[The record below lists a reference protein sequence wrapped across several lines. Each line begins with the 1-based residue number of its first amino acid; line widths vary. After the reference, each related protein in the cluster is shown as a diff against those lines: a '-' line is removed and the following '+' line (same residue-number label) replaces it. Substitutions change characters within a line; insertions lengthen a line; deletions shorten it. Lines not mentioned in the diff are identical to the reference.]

1 MRHSEPSKSL
11 IKSVALIE
19 SEDQQST
26 GPADDLPA
34 AYGNDLITGPLKE
47 TQGLTSSGATS
58 TAVDADT
65 IKKVKIYDGMC
76 SASHRLSELNIYY
89 RHQGCPG
96 FAEGITQ
103 TTGILRAAGLP
114 GEEREAEKTPTGRPS
129 KGRPTEPP
137 LEAPS
142 LDPALAS
149 KSCDQGADKEGLGNR
164 ENEGLQSREFQAIQ
178 QPLDVLNSLH
188 PQQLV
193 EGVEAGTCPILYGL
207 LIFTP
212 S

>member
-1 MRHSEPSKSL
+1 MK
-11 IKSVALIE
+11 KIE
-19 SEDQQST
+19 
-26 GPADDLPA
+26 
-34 AYGNDLITGPLKE
+34 
-47 TQGLTSSGATS
+47 
-58 TAVDADT
+58 
-65 IKKVKIYDGMC
+65 IYDGMH
-76 SASHRLSELNIYY
+76 SASHRLSELNVQYP
-89 RHQGCPG
+89 HHGCPG

-103 TTGILRAAGLP
+103 STTIPHSAGLS
-114 GEEREAEKTPTGRPS
+114 GEEREAEKTPVDRPS

-142 LDPALAS
+142 LDSALVS

-178 QPLDVLNSLH
+178 QPLDVSNGLQP
-188 PQQLV
+188 PQV
-193 EGVEAGTCPILYGL
+193 IEGVETGTYPILYGL